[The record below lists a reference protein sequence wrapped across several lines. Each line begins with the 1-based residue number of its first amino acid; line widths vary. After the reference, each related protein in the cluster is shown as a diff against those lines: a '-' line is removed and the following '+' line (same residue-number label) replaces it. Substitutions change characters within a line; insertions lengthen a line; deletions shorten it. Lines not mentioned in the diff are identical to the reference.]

1 MRNES
6 IAEGSAKDLKCMAS
20 GNPKPKVTWMK
31 VESGG
36 TAKKIT
42 QVVSHL

>member
-1 MRNES
+1 VS

-31 VESGG
+31 VKSDG
-36 TAKKIT
+36 TTMKIS